1 MEKHRP
7 VQPLRRTW
15 SLSILELRSN
25 LTSSSSRP
33 LREFQMT
40 PPKTSTVPQS
50 FSVLLLAF
58 VLLATG
64 ACLVPYFLAPPGHDQ
79 NSYLFEAQR
88 LLSGAELYGPHLSE
102 TNPPIIIWFSTIPV
116 LLARWLHG
124 SPVFFLR
131 LFVATMVLGSVGW
144 CVRILR
150 RSAAPLNPL
159 SLGLLAIATLAI
171 ELSIGPCDFAQ
182 REHLLIILLL
192 PYILATAT
200 GAVDRISFT
209 ERCAL
214 GIAAGI
220 AIWFKPQDALIL
232 VALELFLALR
242 LRSLRRTLTPEFLAL
257 VFTSALILLLVS
269 VLTPLYGRTTLP
281 LLVDTYWGL
290 GEMTTLALAHT
301 LRDYIMAGFALL
313 LLCLVLRKSL
323 RDPATS
329 VALLACSVAASF
341 AYDIQHT
348 AWPYHAYPH
357 QALLLL
363 ALAYLLLDFL
373 DPVFAKLIAKLNAH
387 PRLFRRSAL
396 VVSALVALFFCAI
409 AIRPHTVLSSPVSSS
424 EEQPQWAALDQF
436 FNQFSSP
443 TTVYVF
449 STSVPPLSVAYNHGL
464 TWGSRFAH
472 LWMLPAIIQNEAG
485 PTGPPVPFKQLS
497 PERLAA
503 LAALQRTQSAEDLN
517 DWKPSIVLVQQCSPW
532 PYCQAIKNRN
542 FDMLA
547 WFLQDPG
554 FAAAWSQYRQQP
566 GIRSFNVYKRVR

>member
-1 MEKHRP
+1 
-7 VQPLRRTW
+7 
-15 SLSILELRSN
+15 
-25 LTSSSSRP
+25 
-33 LREFQMT
+33 MT
-40 PPKTSTVPQS
+40 PPKTSAVPQS
-50 FSVLLLAF
+50 SFSLLVAF
-58 VLLATG
+58 VALAIG
-64 ACLVPYFLAPPGHDQ
+64 ASLVPYFLAPAGHDQ

-124 SPVFFLR
+124 SPIFFLR
-131 LFVATMVLGSVGW
+131 LLVAAMVLASVAW

-150 RSAAPLNPL
+150 RSATPLNPL
-159 SLGLLAIATLAI
+159 ALGLFAIAILAI
-171 ELSIGPCDFAQ
+171 ELGIGPYDFGQ

-200 GAVDRISFT
+200 GAVAGLSFA

-220 AIWFKPQDALIL
+220 AIWFKPQDVLIL
-232 VALELFLALR
+232 IALEFFLALR
-242 LRSLRRTLTPEFLAL
+242 LRSLRRALTPEFLAL
-257 VFTSALILLLVS
+257 VLTCALILLLVS
-269 VLTPLYGRTTLP
+269 LTTPLYGRTTLP

-290 GEMTTLALAHT
+290 GEMTTVALART

-313 LLCLVLRKSL
+313 LLCFVLRKSL
-323 RDPATS
+323 RDPATT
-329 VALLACSVAASF
+329 VALVVSSAAASF

-348 AWPYHAYPH
+348 TWAYHAYPH

-363 ALAYLLLDFL
+363 ALAYLLLDLL
-373 DPVFAKLIAKLNAH
+373 DPVLTKFTANS
-387 PRLFRRSAL
+387 PLFRRSEL
-396 VVSALVALFFCAI
+396 IVSALAALVFCAL
-409 AIRPHTVLSSPVSSS
+409 AIRASAVSAS
-424 EEQPQWAALDQF
+424 EEQPQWAALNQF
-436 FNQFSSP
+436 FNQYSP
-443 TTVYVF
+443 STTVYVF

-464 TWGSRFAH
+464 IWGSRFAH

-503 LAALQRTQSAEDLN
+503 LAALQRSQSAEDLN
-517 DWKPSIVLVQQCSPW
+517 DWKPSIVLVQQCAPW
-532 PYCQAIKNRN
+532 PHCQAIKNRN

-554 FAAAWSQYRQQP
+554 FAAAWSHYQQQP
-566 GIRSFNVYKRVR
+566 GIRSFNVYKRIR

>member
-1 MEKHRP
+1 MP
-7 VQPLRRTW
+7 SSLPRTFTVPR
-15 SLSILELRSN
+15 SLSAL
-25 LTSSSSRP
+25 
-33 LREFQMT
+33 FA
-40 PPKTSTVPQS
+40 VAG
-50 FSVLLLAF
+50 VLALGVYSLA
-58 VLLATG
+58 
-64 ACLVPYFLAPPGHDQ
+64 PYFLAPIGHDQ

-124 SPVFFLR
+124 SPIFFLR
-131 LFVATMVLGSVGW
+131 LLVAAMVLGSVAW

-150 RSAAPLNPL
+150 RSAAPLNPFA
-159 SLGLLAIATLAI
+159 LGLFVIAIFAI
-171 ELSIGPCDFAQ
+171 ELSIGPYDFAQ

-200 GAVDRISFT
+200 VAVARIPFA

-214 GIAAGI
+214 GIAAAA
-220 AIWFKPQDALIL
+220 AIWFKPQDVLIL
-232 VALELFLALR
+232 IALELFLAIR
-242 LRSLRRTLTPEFLAL
+242 LRSLRRARAPEFLTL
-257 VFTSALILLLVS
+257 LLTSASILLLVWII
-269 VLTPLYGRTTLP
+269 TPLYSRTTLP

-290 GEMTTLALAHT
+290 GEMTTLALART
-301 LRDYIMAGFALL
+301 LRDYIMAVFALL

-323 RDPATS
+323 RDPATPI
-329 VALLACSVAASF
+329 ALLVSSIAASF

-348 AWPYHAYPH
+348 EWPYHAYPH

-363 ALAYLLLDFL
+363 ALAYFLLDLFH
-373 DPVFAKLIAKLNAH
+373 PVLAKLNAH
-387 PRLFRRSAL
+387 PPLFRRSAL
-396 VVSALVALFFCAI
+396 VASALVALVFGAI
-409 AIRPHTVLSSPVSSS
+409 AIRPKVVLSSAVSSS
-424 EEQPQWAALDQF
+424 EDEPQWAALNKF
-436 FNQFSSP
+436 FSQYTSP

-497 PERLAA
+497 PERLAV
-503 LAALQRTQSAEDLN
+503 LAALQRSQSAEDLD
-517 DWKPSIVLVQQCSPW
+517 DWKPSIVLVQQCPPW

-542 FDMLA
+542 FNMLA
-547 WFLQDPG
+547 WFQIG
-554 FAAAWSQYRQQP
+554 RAH
-566 GIRSFNVYKRVR
+566 V